1 MKFYKTVINKAEEIN
16 YKKGVNRIDT
26 NSSFYTVS
34 RLLYYIAFA
43 WFVFFQG
50 SYLFSNTMALL
61 FYKRAGENVDIPL
74 FVTSS
79 VVFVL
84 TVAALVFIKLKWHVA
99 ALVLNISAPLAQIIT
114 LGHNED
120 VSLAFLEGGFLN
132 NKYFWFHYVPAALI
146 MLLTV
151 IICIIGIKS
160 YIHFKD
166 DYKNAM
172 AKMYIEYS
180 STHPGISDIEW
191 QQHLEELD
199 AEYIAESRKK

>member
-132 NKYFWFHYVPAALI
+132 NKYFWFHYVPAVLI

-191 QQHLEELD
+191 QQYLEELD